1 MTAFALVARF
11 ASSLDA
17 SEETSTNGIARLRPK
32 SELSTDCFGFPQEN
46 FHRNNCIKCTHGTS
60 PAIPVSVGDA
70 AIDFT
75 LHDLAGIP
83 HTLSHMLQEK
93 PVVLIWGMYTCPAYQ
108 GMGTTYPFDEC
119 SYNDEWD
126 VVDAYNSS
134 VAFVHLVGPEPHPSQ
149 PDTNFDSGKMLMN
162 YWSTVRQRRTWEG
175 RLESARSIEGTTHPA
190 ALLLPDYMTGTPYS
204 KLNHPVWCS
213 LGLGARTAMLI
224 GKDGTVEYTSD
235 WFRKS
240 DLVDAIEEH
249 LSRGV
254 HREAEDANDASI
266 SDVSAASTASR

>member
-1 MTAFALVARF
+1 M
-11 ASSLDA
+11 
-17 SEETSTNGIARLRPK
+17 
-32 SELSTDCFGFPQEN
+32 
-46 FHRNNCIKCTHGTS
+46 H
-60 PAIPVSVGDA
+60 
-70 AIDFT
+70 
-75 LHDLAGIP
+75 
-83 HTLSHMLQEK
+83 
-93 PVVLIWGMYTCPAYQ
+93 
-108 GMGTTYPFDEC
+108 
-119 SYNDEWD
+119 
-126 VVDAYNSS
+126 
-134 VAFVHLVGPEPHPSQ
+134 
-149 PDTNFDSGKMLMN
+149 
-162 YWSTVRQRRTWEG
+162 VRQRRTWEG